1 MAIHKLLVD
10 DFQDESFILLGIHC
24 SLHDFRV
31 AYLLNTA
38 LNINLKRNPN
48 DLDYKYTS
56 ASFAIYEWQDK
67 GRQVTWNL
75 VANICKKEEEALTSS
90 GLLFKNNQRIIKHYN
105 LLPEHKTVNY
115 LLKIENDFNT
125 VNEKLIIN
133 KILAIPQIVT
143 VYEIATDNLKSSSN
157 LIFN

>member
-1 MAIHKLLVD
+1 MAVHKLFVD

-24 SLHDFRV
+24 SLQDFRL
-31 AYLLNTA
+31 AYLINNA
-38 LNINLKRNPN
+38 LQINLERKPN

-56 ASFAIYEWQDK
+56 AFFAIYEWEDK
-67 GRQVTWNL
+67 SQQVVWNL

-90 GLLFKNNQRIIKHYN
+90 GLLFNNNQRIIKEYN
-105 LLPEHKTVNY
+105 LLPEHKTVNF

-143 VYEIATDNLKSSSN
+143 VYQIVTDNLKSSSN